1 MFPDLTM
8 KKQSLK
14 EVAGWSPFLW
24 DREEVSLSSA
34 RGDFTKGDLRTLNR
48 GRLGEDFGMG
58 GKCVGRC
65 GRGA

>member
-1 MFPDLTM
+1 M

-14 EVAGWSPFLW
+14 EVADWSSFLW

-34 RGDFTKGDLRTLNR
+34 RGDFSKGDLRTLNQGRIR
-48 GRLGEDFGMG
+48 GDFGMG
-58 GKCVGRC
+58 GKSVGCC